1 MLPAAA
7 AAGAERREEEGKG
20 QGRGA
25 SGNHK
30 NDEEEEE
37 EEGFNICRS
46 EEASEDG
53 RRHSAARPTEEKRRD
68 G

>member
-30 NDEEEEE
+30 NDENEE